1 MDSVTLE
8 KLLMQVEKPA
18 RYIGHE
24 WNMIE
29 KTEYD
34 FRFALCFPDVYEI
47 GMSHMGSRILYHTIN
62 LLDGVYCERC
72 YAPWTDMEQALRK
85 SGQPLFTL
93 ETKSPLKAFDIVG
106 FSLLYEMC
114 YTNILTMLDLSGIPL
129 RASERGEDDPIIL
142 AGGPCT
148 VNPEPVADIFDV
160 ICIGDGEEMDNEVI
174 EAVRKA
180 RREGLSKRETLRRL
194 AEIEGIYVPAFYRA
208 ETDEAGRFLSIRPT
222 EEGVPARVKRRIL
235 KDLEHAPYVGNQ
247 VVPNMSI
254 VHDRVAVE
262 VMRGCTR
269 GCRFCQAGYI
279 YRPVRERSEET
290 LLRQAH
296 DLVACTGYDEVSLL
310 SLSTGDYSALRT
322 LLPRIIDEMNA
333 QKVSVSLPSLRIDSD
348 LRPELEKMQSIRKGG
363 LTFAPEAGTQRLRDV
378 INKNVTED
386 DLLRAVTDAFEAGWC
401 GVKLYFMIGLP
412 TETDEDIEGIADLA
426 QKVSRCYYSLPKEKR
441 GGGFRLTV
449 SASTFVPKPWTAFQW
464 CPQCTPQEIRRK
476 QQVLRNAMKGVRGA
490 ELHCH
495 PSVLSVLEAAFSRG
509 DRRLCSVLI
518 DAYRN
523 GCRFDSWAE
532 HFKPDEWEK
541 AFAANGLTVDEY
553 AHRERSTEEPLP
565 WSIVDAVV
573 TESYLRREWN
583 RALLAK
589 TTKDCREGCNGCF
602 GDQCEN
608 YCRVSKG

>member
-34 FRFALCFPDVYEI
+34 YRFALCFPDVYEI

-72 YAPWTDMEQALRK
+72 YAPWTDMERALRAA
-85 SGQPLFTL
+85 GEPLFTM

-114 YTNILTMLDLSGIPL
+114 YTNILTMLDLSGIPF
-129 RASERGEDDPIIL
+129 RACERGESDPILL

-148 VNPEPVADIFDV
+148 VNPEPVADLFDV
-160 ICIGDGEEMDNEVI
+160 ICIGDGEEMNNEVI
-174 EAVRKA
+174 ETA
-180 RREGLSKRETLRRL
+180 RRAKREGLTKRETLKRL
-194 AEIEGIYVPAFYRA
+194 ASIEGVYIPAFYA
-208 ETDEAGRFLSIRPT
+208 VETDENGRFISIRPT
-222 EEGVPARVKRRIL
+222 EPETPARVKRRVL
-235 KDLEHAPYVGNQ
+235 RDLEHAPYVGNQ

-296 DLVACTGYDEVSLL
+296 ELVACTGYDEVSLL
-310 SLSTGDYSALRT
+310 SLSTGDYSQLRT
-322 LLPRIIDEMNA
+322 LLPRIIDEMSG
-333 QKVSVSLPSLRIDSD
+333 QRVSVSLPSLRIDSE
-348 LRPELEKMQSIRKGG
+348 LRQELEKMQSIRKGG

-378 INKNVTED
+378 INKNVTEE

-426 QKVSRCYYSLPKEKR
+426 RKVSRCSRWKR
-441 GGGFRLTV
+441 N
-449 SASTFVPKPWTAFQW
+449 
-464 CPQCTPQEIRRK
+464 RR
-476 QQVLRNAMKGVRGA
+476 
-490 ELHCH
+490 
-495 PSVLSVLEAAFSRG
+495 
-509 DRRLCSVLI
+509 
-518 DAYRN
+518 
-523 GCRFDSWAE
+523 
-532 HFKPDEWEK
+532 
-541 AFAANGLTVDEY
+541 
-553 AHRERSTEEPLP
+553 
-565 WSIVDAVV
+565 
-573 TESYLRREWN
+573 
-583 RALLAK
+583 
-589 TTKDCREGCNGCF
+589 
-602 GDQCEN
+602 
-608 YCRVSKG
+608 